1 MNPAHNPNSNSAL
14 APSPHPPAPS
24 PQAIRRHF
32 RYTSPSEGW
41 YEKIREICRSDRV
54 VIAALVW
61 LASTGVSETKTY
73 YKTISE
79 VGQMGDRAF
88 AERLRVAGDVEGGSI
103 QHAKGQVA
111 SPSPRTS
118 EQLKV
123 AYSGTDPLPDTFR
136 DGAQA
141 LADGRMGRDGVF
153 HASKI
158 QAKCASKYEA
168 KPGQLRAAPAL
179 PINKTT

>member
-1 MNPAHNPNSNSAL
+1 MKKYGKFAAL
-14 APSPHPPAPS
+14 IA
-24 PQAIRRHF
+24 
-32 RYTSPSEGW
+32 
-41 YEKIREICRSDRV
+41 V

-73 YKTISE
+73 YKTIAE

-88 AERLRVAGDVEGGSI
+88 SERLRVAGDVAGGSI
-103 QHAKGQVA
+103 QHAQGQVLF
-111 SPSPRTS
+111 TLTQDKT
-118 EQLKV
+118 QLKV
-123 AYSGTDPLPDTFR
+123 AYTGSDPLPDTFR

-141 LADGRMGRDGVF
+141 LADGHMGRDGVF

-168 KPGQLRAAPAL
+168 KPGQLRGAPGP

>member
-1 MNPAHNPNSNSAL
+1 MRKYGKFAVLIA
-14 APSPHPPAPS
+14 
-24 PQAIRRHF
+24 
-32 RYTSPSEGW
+32 
-41 YEKIREICRSDRV
+41 V

-73 YKTISE
+73 YKTIAE

-88 AERLRVAGDVEGGSI
+88 AERLRVAGDVESGSI
-103 QHAKGQVA
+103 QHANGQVNFTLTQDK
-111 SPSPRTS
+111 R
-118 EQLKV
+118 ELKV
-123 AYSGTDPLPDTFR
+123 AYTGSDPLPDTFR

-141 LADGRMGRDGVF
+141 LADGHMGRDGVF
-153 HASKI
+153 HASKV